1 MIALLLILM
10 TFGIYSLPKMNKDEF
25 PQFTL
30 RQALVV
36 ALYPGATA
44 SEVEQQV
51 TIPLEDY
58 INSFEAVDKSLTYS
72 NSEDGFSYVYVM
84 LRMHGVDG
92 DKAWNRI
99 RAGLPL
105 LQKTQLPQGVLQT
118 LLIDDFGNTS
128 SLLIAVES
136 AERSPRE
143 LEQYAKQICS
153 TLRTIPEMG
162 KLCIMGQQ
170 TEEIAIT
177 INPERLSAYGISPS
191 VLEAQVALQGL
202 RTIGGD
208 NDASGALQVVIPYQS
223 EYELQEQIVWSDP
236 ATGATIRLKDIAT
249 IERRYQKPKQ
259 YVEFDGAPCLIL
271 NMEMV
276 PGKRKK
282 HRFPK

>member
-1 MIALLLILM
+1 MIALFLILM
-10 TFGIYSLPKMNKDEF
+10 TFGIYSLPKMNKAEF

-92 DKAWNRI
+92 DKAWNKI

-128 SLLIAVES
+128 SLLIAV
-136 AERSPRE
+136 
-143 LEQYAKQICS
+143 
-153 TLRTIPEMG
+153 
-162 KLCIMGQQ
+162 
-170 TEEIAIT
+170 
-177 INPERLSAYGISPS
+177 
-191 VLEAQVALQGL
+191 
-202 RTIGGD
+202 
-208 NDASGALQVVIPYQS
+208 
-223 EYELQEQIVWSDP
+223 
-236 ATGATIRLKDIAT
+236 
-249 IERRYQKPKQ
+249 
-259 YVEFDGAPCLIL
+259 
-271 NMEMV
+271 
-276 PGKRKK
+276 
-282 HRFPK
+282 